1 MSDEQMSDERM
12 SNEGMSDE
20 QMSDERIPS
29 PGCEQKAELKDLER
43 LRD

>member
-1 MSDEQMSDERM
+1 M

-20 QMSDERIPS
+20 RMSDERIPS
-29 PGCEQKAELKDLER
+29 PGCEDYHIDDAEQKAELKDLER